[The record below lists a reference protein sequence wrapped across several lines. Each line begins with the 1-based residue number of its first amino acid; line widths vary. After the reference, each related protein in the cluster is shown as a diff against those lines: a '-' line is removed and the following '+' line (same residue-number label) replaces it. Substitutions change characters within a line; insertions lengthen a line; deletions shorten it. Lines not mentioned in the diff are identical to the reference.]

1 MQAAFRSTVESF
13 QSALGLLI
21 PETTVAYLDNLDTAS
36 QWGHGWLAQATK
48 LPMKPWFAPC
58 EVFPYASCQP
68 PVSPLAA
75 FFKILVLTLCGRNI
89 S

>member
-36 QWGHGWLAQATK
+36 HWGIFQDPRSYPLWIQYFLAPARK
-48 LPMKPWFAPC
+48 VN
-58 EVFPYASCQP
+58 VFRLFC
-68 PVSPLAA
+68 
-75 FFKILVLTLCGRNI
+75 
-89 S
+89 